1 MSKTI
6 VGLFNSTAEATK
18 VKENLIANGF
28 ESDQIRVVANDA
40 HDAFFNVDSSAA
52 SSAGSAPGVGIG
64 EKISNFFHSLSGG
77 DEHAHTH
84 YASGVNQGGALLTVR
99 AEDEEAA
106 DVAGLLHQY
115 GAREIEDSSEQ
126 ASVRGTADD
135 AVGTTAIPVVEE
147 SLVVGKREVDRGG
160 VRIYSHVVERPAEAD
175 ITLRDE
181 RINVTRHAVDRPA
194 TAADFQSGNGS
205 FEVRASGEEA
215 VVGKTSRVVEE
226 VTVGKQA
233 TERTQ
238 AIQDTVRKT
247 EVDVEQVPGEFTTT
261 KR

>member
-6 VGLFNSTAEATK
+6 VGLFNSTAEAIK
-18 VKENLIANGF
+18 VKENLVANGY
-28 ESDQIRVVANDA
+28 ESSQISVVANDSVN
-40 HDAFFNVDSSAA
+40 DFFNADSSVP
-52 SSAGSAPGVGIG
+52 SSAGTTGTGIG

-77 DEHAHTH
+77 DEDVHNH

-99 AEDEEAA
+99 AEDNEASS
-106 DVAGLLHQY
+106 VAGLLHQY

-126 ASVRGTADD
+126 SAVRGTAAD
-135 AVGTTAIPVVEE
+135 VTGSTAIPVVEE
-147 SLVVGKREVDRGG
+147 NLVVGKREVDRGG

-175 ITLRDE
+175 VTLRDE
-181 RINVTRHAVDRPA
+181 RINVARRAVNRPA

-233 TERTQ
+233 TDHAETVR
-238 AIQDTVRKT
+238 DTVRKT
-247 EVDVEQVPGEFTTT
+247 EVEVEQLPGEFTTT